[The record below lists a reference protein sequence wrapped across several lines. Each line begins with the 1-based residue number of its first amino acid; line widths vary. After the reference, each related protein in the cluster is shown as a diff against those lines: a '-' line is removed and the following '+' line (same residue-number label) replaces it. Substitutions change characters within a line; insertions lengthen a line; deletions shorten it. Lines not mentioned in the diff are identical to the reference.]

1 MFVYHGIFCQF
12 RLLIMK
18 MHTKTIFL
26 SILSTFTVFAQ
37 TNPLEKTKQL
47 DNKNNLTTNVVFTSD
62 VDTSFLSIQLE
73 GAQYDGKRRNLPFFV
88 LSHTTSYNQTAL
100 PIVKYTKTAVL
111 NSEVAAIVRK
121 RFSEFLRNDFFTEV
135 IPSLCVD
142 KNQNLVRLIPFR
154 INAQNQVEELVRYE
168 VSWQVTGNENS
179 KLFKQASNF
188 KTSSVLA
195 NGDWYKFGI
204 TKDGIHKIDKKFLEQ
219 LGVNTASLDPR
230 QIQVYGNGGQMVP
243 ELNGSFRYDDLEENA
258 IQVVG
263 ESDGEFNDQDYI
275 LFYGKGTNEWK
286 EEPSGS
292 GLKFEVAK
300 NLYGDTS
307 FYFLTVGSS
316 NGKRI
321 TTSFSSQASPNR
333 TTDAYDYY
341 DYHEVNQVN
350 FGKTGRAFYG
360 EYFDIQTSYGF
371 NWSDGDYVVGDSLMT
386 RVSLAAAYTDTTQFL
401 VSGNGFGFILTTP
414 SLSVG
419 SYLAD
424 YARLANKTA
433 WTANTNQNA
442 ISLSVTKLT
451 AKSVA
456 WLDKIT
462 INARRKIK
470 FNGKQFQFRDSRV
483 VGIGNICRYTLGRS
497 TQDSLIIW
505 NVKDYINP
513 LSQQYFESGNTVEFT
528 SESNMLT
535 EYAVGTIKTVY
546 IPTRI
551 GRIPNQNLHSIQ
563 QADYVIV
570 THPLFY
576 NEALRLAAFHQKEE
590 GYTTAVASSEE
601 VYNEF
606 GSGKQDISAIRDFIR
621 MLYSRNLSS
630 GKQVKYVLLIGD
642 GSYVNSVRSTVN
654 NSNYIPTYQ
663 SHESMS
669 ATSSLATDD
678 FYGLM
683 DANEGYYAEGAGS
696 IDIGI
701 GRFTC
706 RSVTEVKGI
715 ISKIENYYRKDGT
728 VDVATNDPK
737 NCSISGESTMGDWRN
752 NLLFVADDGDR
763 AVHMKGADN
772 LTTVLK
778 TITTNYNSDKI
789 YLDAYQRISTPG
801 GQRYPDATED
811 FNRKIKKG
819 VLLFNYTGH
828 GGEVGLASERMLD
841 IPTINAMDNFNK
853 LPLFVTATCEF
864 SRYDDPGR
872 TSAGELCLTNPKGAA
887 IALLTT
893 VRLAYSSTNDLLN
906 AVVMQKLFSAMPNG
920 QRPTLGDVVRLTKS
934 SPLLGGQ
941 LFYYANFHLLGDP
954 AMPLVYPS
962 YNVVTTKINNNAVTI
977 ASKDTLGALAKITV
991 SGIIADSSGN
1001 KLSNFN
1007 GLVYSTVFDRQQDV
1021 VCLLNDPFSY
1031 DGVEGNPFKFK
1042 LQKNTLFRGKSKV
1055 TNGEFSFSFVVPK
1068 DISFSFGPGRISY
1081 YATDGLSDGNGSYDK
1096 LVVGGGSGNVIADNQ
1111 GPTIDLF
1118 MNDKNF
1124 VVGSIT
1130 NEKPVFYADVTD
1142 SSGINTL
1149 GTSFGHDITAV
1160 LNKSGGKP
1168 IILNDYYESDLNSY
1182 QSGRVRYPFDK
1193 LDEGDYQLN
1202 FKIWDIQNN
1211 SSVSSTE
1218 FVVANS
1224 AEMALTHVLNYPN
1237 PFNTRTTFMFE
1248 HNQACAPLKV
1258 SIQIYT
1264 ISGKSVKTI
1273 RQSLSCQ
1280 GFKFEGIDW
1289 DGRDDFGDKL
1299 ARGVYIYRLS
1309 VISSEN
1315 KKAEKIEKLVIL
1327 N

>member
-1 MFVYHGIFCQF
+1 
-12 RLLIMK
+12 
-18 MHTKTIFL
+18 MHIKTIFL
-26 SILSTFTVFAQ
+26 STLCTFSSFAQ
-37 TNPLEKTKQL
+37 TNSAEKNL
-47 DNKNNLTTNVVFTSD
+47 SSDNKNGLASNILLVSD
-62 VDTSFLSIQLE
+62 ADTSFLSIELKN
-73 GAQYDGKRRNLPFFV
+73 AQYDSKRRNLPFYV
-88 LSHTTSYNQTAL
+88 LSHTTAYNQTAI
-100 PIVKYTKTAVL
+100 PTIKYTKTVLL
-111 NSEVAAIVRK
+111 NSNSANTIRK
-121 RFSEFLRNDFFTEV
+121 RYSEFLKNDFFTESL
-135 IPSLCVD
+135 PSLCID
-142 KNQNLVRLIPFR
+142 KNLNLVRLIPFR
-154 INAQNQVEELVRYE
+154 LNAQNQIEELVTYE
-168 VSWQVTGNENS
+168 VSWQVVANDNARQ
-179 KLFKQASNF
+179 FKQASNF
-188 KTSSVLA
+188 KTNSVLA

-204 TKDGIHKIDKKFLEQ
+204 TKDGLYKIDKKFLTQ
-219 LGVNTASLDPR
+219 LGISTASLNPR
-230 QIQVYGNGGQMVP
+230 QIQIYGNGGQMVP

-258 IQVVG
+258 IQVIG
-263 ESDGEFNDQDYI
+263 ESDGEFNEDDYVI
-275 LFYGKGTNEWK
+275 FYGKGTNDWK
-286 EEPSGS
+286 PEIPG
-292 GLKFEVAK
+292 GNLKYEVTK

-307 FYFLTVGSS
+307 FYFLTIGNT

-321 TTSFSSQASPNR
+321 SNLMSLTTIPNK
-333 TTDAYDYY
+333 TTDSYDYY
-341 DYHEVNQVN
+341 DYHELNQVN
-350 FGKTGRAFYG
+350 FGKSGRAFFG

-371 NWSDGDYVVGDSLMT
+371 NWSDGDYVIGDTLIA
-386 RVSLAAAYTDTTQFL
+386 RVSMAAAFTDTSQFF
-401 VSGNGFGFILTTP
+401 VSGNGINTIITTP

-424 YARLANKTA
+424 YARLASKTT
-433 WTANTNQNA
+433 TALNSNQSN
-442 ISLSVTKLT
+442 ITINITKLT
-451 AKSVA
+451 NRSIA

-462 INARRKIK
+462 INARRNIK
-470 FNGKQFQFRDSRV
+470 YNGKQFQFRDKRV
-483 VGIGNICRYTLGRS
+483 VGPGNICRYQLSRS
-497 TQDSLIIW
+497 TADSLIIW
-505 NVKDYINP
+505 NITDYINP
-513 LSQQYFESGNTVEFT
+513 INQAYNVLGNNMDFT
-528 SESNMLT
+528 AANNLLN
-535 EYAVGTIKTVY
+535 EYVVCTTKNFQT
-546 IPTRI
+546 PTAI
-551 GRIPNQNLHSIQ
+551 GKIPNQNLHNIQ

-570 THPLFY
+570 AHPLFY
-576 NEALRLAAFHQKEE
+576 NEALRLAAFHEKQE
-590 GYTTAVASSEE
+590 GYTTAVVTTEE

-630 GKQVKYVLLIGD
+630 GKQVRYALLIGD

-715 ISKIENYYRKDGT
+715 INKIENYYRKDGT
-728 VDVATNDPK
+728 TNIASNDPK

-763 AVHMKGADN
+763 SVHMKGADN

-778 TITTNYNSDKI
+778 TITSNYNSDKI

-801 GQRYPDATED
+801 GHRYPDATED

-853 LPLFVTATCEF
+853 LPLFITATCEF

-872 TSAGELCLTNPKGAA
+872 TSAGELCLINPKGAA

-906 AVVMQKLFSAMPNG
+906 AVVMQKLFSTMPNG
-920 QRPTLGDVVRLTKS
+920 QRPTLGDVVRLTKA

-954 AMPLVYPS
+954 AMPLVYPA
-962 YNVVTTKINNNAVTI
+962 YNVVTTKINNSVVTI
-977 ASKDTLGALAKITV
+977 SSKDTLGALAKITV
-991 SGIIADSSGN
+991 SGIIADTMGN
-1001 KLSNFN
+1001 KINNFN

-1021 VCLLNDPFSY
+1021 VCLLNDPYSY
-1031 DGVEGNPFKFK
+1031 DGAEGNPFKFK
-1042 LQKNTLFRGKSKV
+1042 LQKNTLFRGKSKA

-1068 DISFSFGPGRISY
+1068 DISFSYGPGRISY
-1081 YATDGLSDGNGSYDK
+1081 YATDGMSDGNGSYDK
-1096 LVVGGGSGNVIADNQ
+1096 LVVGGGSGNVIADNL

-1124 VVGSIT
+1124 VMGSIT

-1224 AEMALTHVLNYPN
+1224 AELALTHVLNYPN

-1248 HNQACAPLKV
+1248 HNQACDPLKV

-1273 RQSLSCQ
+1273 KQSVSCQ
-1280 GFKFEGIDW
+1280 GFKFDGIEW
-1289 DGRDDFGDKL
+1289 DGKDDFGDKL